1 MKLNSYRD
9 SFLAFISVGLRP
21 KSVLYY
27 TRSLNNILKFVGDR
41 EPDKLTTQD
50 VRDWIAWMQTFR
62 KSCNRTIRG
71 DLMIW
76 ERLMLWLQ
84 DQKIVDEAAMDI
96 FLRRRLPKLPII
108 KVEKRCITE
117 EEHEAICR
125 VARSGKTKYWWV
137 TSCLMAWHTGLRVSD
152 VAFSKWANID
162 WEQEIYNETPL
173 KTRRLG
179 KKVTIPL
186 DSELVEWLY
195 ALRERPYYVSEYIIP
210 DMAGYYERTNRLD
223 QMFSD
228 LVRRAGVHPDVTFHS
243 YRHAFVSRMLNA
255 GVEAIVISSMTGQTV
270 KQIEDYAHISPLA
283 QRDAIDRARKLLH
296 RDRLL
301 RRGILNQATYQPA
314 IEDNATQLAEQAG

>member
-1 MKLNSYRD
+1 MKLKQYRD

-21 KSVLYY
+21 RSVLMY
-27 TRSLNNILKFVGDR
+27 TRSLNNVLKFVGDR
-41 EPDKLTTQD
+41 EPSTLTSQD

-62 KSCNRTIRG
+62 KSCNKTIRG
-71 DLMIW
+71 DLVIW
-76 ERLMLWLQ
+76 ERLMQWLQ
-84 DQKIVDEAAMDI
+84 DQKIVDESAMDI

-125 VARSGKTKYWWV
+125 VARSGKSKYWWV
-137 TSCLMAWHTGLRVSD
+137 TACLMAWHTGLRVSD
-152 VAFSKWANID
+152 VALSKWANID

-179 KKVTIPL
+179 KKVTIPM

-210 DMAGYYERTNRLD
+210 DMASYYEDSYSLAT
-223 QMFSD
+223 MFSD

-314 IEDNATQLAEQAG
+314 LEEQMAQQSE